1 MIDSTKSPTPAWK
14 RYGTIVLLAV
24 LVVAAAYT
32 IWTKELHKGASSTSA
47 GAKIPV
53 AATPA
58 RTAAPRTSTTSTT
71 VPGGIPL
78 SNRNPFT
85 P

>member
-1 MIDSTKSPTPAWK
+1 MIDSTKSPAPAWK
-14 RYGTIVLLAV
+14 RYGTIALLAV

-32 IWTKELHKGASSTSA
+32 IWTKELHKGGASS
-47 GAKIPV
+47 
-53 AATPA
+53 AASPNPPIAAAPA
-58 RTAAPRTSTTSTT
+58 RTAVPRTSTTSTT

-78 SNRNPFT
+78 SSRNPFT